1 MLLEILGTGCAK
13 CQKLEEL
20 TRQAVKEMGIDAQI
34 NHVKDITAITNYGV
48 MITPALVKDGVVKVA
63 GKIPSLDEIK
73 KLLS

>member
-1 MLLEILGTGCAK
+1 MLLEILGTGCFK

-20 TRQAVKEMGIDAQI
+20 TRQAVKEMGLDAQI
-34 NHVKDITAITNYGV
+34 NHVKDINAITNYGV
-48 MITPALVKDGVVKVA
+48 MMTPALVKDGIVKVA